1 MGGLAPLEVAE
12 LNVSWQRKVIITQE
26 SISKLKDTESAKA
39 LVERQER
46 LLALMARVREMPG
59 QHASAVN
66 LPGLAGTTAVDG
78 AAGTGEM

>member
-1 MGGLAPLEVAE
+1 MALLEIAE

-59 QHASAVN
+59 PHASTVST
-66 LPGLAGTTAVDG
+66 PGVAATAAGG
-78 AAGTGEM
+78 AGTGDL